1 MKKILIAYF
10 SHEGEN
16 LVDDEI
22 VTLKKGNT
30 QIAAEELGSQ
40 LEAKGFKPLLFR
52 IEEMI
57 PYPYEYDATLARSRQ
72 EKEDGAMPLINDG
85 PNNFE
90 LYDIIFLGF
99 PNWWGTIPAP
109 ILSFLR
115 GHDFSGKKVI
125 PFITH
130 GGQDFLYSL
139 DTIKAELPGIEVIKG
154 FACAAPYISSANHVI
169 ASFLEE
175 NKGILD

>member
-1 MKKILIAYF
+1 MKNVLIAYF

-16 LVDDEI
+16 LIDDEI
-22 VTLKKGNT
+22 VALKKGNT
-30 QIAAEELGSQ
+30 AIAAEELS
-40 LEAKGFKPLLFR
+40 LALTEKGYKPLLFR
-52 IEEMI
+52 IEELI
-57 PYPYEYDATLARSRQ
+57 PYPYEYSATLARSRQ
-72 EKEDGAMPLINDG
+72 EKEDGALPLINDG

-90 LYDIIFLGF
+90 LYDTVFLGF

-115 GHDFSGKKVI
+115 DHNFAGKKVI

-139 DTIKAELPGIEVIKG
+139 DSIKHELGNVEVIKG
-154 FACAAPYISSANHVI
+154 FACAAPYISQAKYVI
-169 ASFLEE
+169 ADFI
-175 NKGILD
+175 KGNPELFE